1 MTQRL
6 RPAVTDPVIL
16 MFSRRQVETCDMDEP
31 LELLR
36 SLTADRGV
44 AIEFCGRISL
54 VVDGYNDDPRE
65 LFEIPE
71 VRAYIKRLDQAW
83 PYWFFFLSQ
92 ADESI
97 KLLESCL
104 CDTIEVV
111 PGVTSIDLDQME
123 RSLARHFGA
132 MYRLGEELDLPED
145 ACEEVAEGIIGMFRN
160 AAVERIEGYFFQIN
174 FKAYLF
180 RISRCSRWKQSR
192 QWVVYWVTGVSFKA
206 GNFYRHQRFD

>member
-1 MTQRL
+1 MNQRR

-16 MFSRRQVETCDMDEP
+16 MFSRRQAETGDLDEP
-31 LELLR
+31 PELLR

-44 AIEFCGRISL
+44 AVEFCGRVSL

-65 LFEIPE
+65 LFEILE

-92 ADESI
+92 ADESV
-97 KLLESCL
+97 KLLKSCL

-111 PGVTSIDLDQME
+111 PGVTSIDLDQLDQ
-123 RSLARHFGA
+123 SLARHFAA
-132 MYRLGEELDLPED
+132 MHRLSEELDLAKD

-160 AAVERIEGYFFQIN
+160 AAVERIDGDE
-174 FKAYLF
+174 
-180 RISRCSRWKQSR
+180 
-192 QWVVYWVTGVSFKA
+192 
-206 GNFYRHQRFD
+206 YR

>member
-1 MTQRL
+1 
-6 RPAVTDPVIL
+6 
-16 MFSRRQVETCDMDEP
+16 
-31 LELLR
+31 
-36 SLTADRGV
+36 
-44 AIEFCGRISL
+44 

-65 LFEIPE
+65 LFEVPE

-111 PGVTSIDLDQME
+111 PGVTSIDLDQLE
-123 RSLARHFGA
+123 RSLARHFTA
-132 MYRLGEELDLPED
+132 MHRLREELDLPED

-160 AAVERIEGYFFQIN
+160 AAVERVEG
-174 FKAYLF
+174 
-180 RISRCSRWKQSR
+180 
-192 QWVVYWVTGVSFKA
+192 VE
-206 GNFYRHQRFD
+206 YR